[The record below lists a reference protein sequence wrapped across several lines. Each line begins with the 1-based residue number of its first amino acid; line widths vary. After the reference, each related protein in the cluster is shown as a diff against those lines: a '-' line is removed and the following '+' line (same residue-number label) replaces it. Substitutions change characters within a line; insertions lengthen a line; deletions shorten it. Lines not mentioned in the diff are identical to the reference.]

1 MKKFRWCRTIR
12 LLLLIG
18 RMPAWSPESAHFIS
32 LLRNQKEGPETG
44 PSKKSAIQKWIWGT
58 SGLRLI
64 QALRYPVELIV
75 FWFFYS
81 LSSAL
86 LNQKAPFAASVD
98 KATGRKW
105 PGKYS
110 LVSIFCPFLKRIHL
124 FSMKYELIQCGK
136 HKTPE
141 SAKEEFALL
150 KLTLVG

>member
-1 MKKFRWCRTIR
+1 MDLGYFRVATDSSIA
-12 LLLLIG
+12 IPG
-18 RMPAWSPESAHFIS
+18 RVDCF
-32 LLRNQKEGPETG
+32 L
-44 PSKKSAIQKWIWGT
+44 
-58 SGLRLI
+58 
-64 QALRYPVELIV
+64 V
-75 FWFFYS
+75 FFS

-86 LNQKAPFAASVD
+86 LNQKAPFAASAD